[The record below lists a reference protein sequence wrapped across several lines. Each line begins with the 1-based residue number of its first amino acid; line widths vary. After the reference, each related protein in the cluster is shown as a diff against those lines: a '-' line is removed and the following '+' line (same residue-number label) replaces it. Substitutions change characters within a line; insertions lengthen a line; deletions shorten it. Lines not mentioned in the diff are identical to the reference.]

1 MRNAGERLK
10 FIPPMEPELVD
21 VPPEGDDWLH
31 EVKFDGYRTQVIKDA
46 GGIRLLTRRGHDWT
60 ARYKVLAEEAA
71 AIEAETFIL
80 EGETIMINEAGLSD
94 FHALQAAVSKRTPSR
109 DLYLVAFDLLYLN
122 GHDLRDMPVEDRR
135 EILHALIPTGGRI
148 QFSEALPG
156 TGAAVYHLA
165 CEANIEGI
173 VSKRKTSA
181 YRSGSTMNWRKIKCF
196 DEKEMEI
203 IGVQRETGKPAMV
216 LMAEKGHYKGG
227 AFVTFK
233 ADKRQRLWDRVQGKV
248 GGPVPKGLKKEKAE
262 WLKPGL
268 VGRVKFLKGEEKL
281 RHAKL
286 LDYRESK

>member
-1 MRNAGERLK
+1 MRLK

-21 VPPEGDDWLH
+21 TPPEDDDWLH

-60 ARYKVLAEEAA
+60 GRYKVLAEEAA
-71 AIEAETFIL
+71 AIDADTFIL
-80 EGETIMINEAGLSD
+80 EGEAIMINEAGLSD

-109 DLYLVAFDLLYLN
+109 ELYLVTFDLLHLN

-135 EILHALIPTGGRI
+135 EILHEMIPAGGRI

-156 TGAAVYHLA
+156 TGDAVYHLA

-173 VSKRKTSA
+173 VSKLKTSA
-181 YRSGSTMNWRKIKCF
+181 YRSGPTMNWRKIKCF

-216 LMAEKGHYKGG
+216 LMADKGHYKGG

-286 LDYRESK
+286 VDYRENE